1 MKIGILNIQGD
12 VLEHFEMVEKVLKIL
27 NIEGQP
33 VLVKNKDDLKDL
45 KGLIIPGGESTTIS
59 RFLKKNDL
67 YNIIRDSALNNSL
80 GVMGTCA
87 GAIVISRDTGDSRVD
102 PLNLIN
108 VKIKRNAYG
117 RQYSSFQVDL
127 NIKGFS
133 SSFPAV
139 FIRAPVIE
147 SIGNDV
153 EVLSKYKDDI
163 VFVSKEKIFALT
175 FHPELTGDYRIHKL
189 FVERVGGISTG
200 NY

>member
-12 VLEHFEMVEKVLKIL
+12 VLEHFKMVEKVMKIL
-27 NIEGQP
+27 NIEGSP

-45 KGLIIPGGESTTIS
+45 IGLIIPGGESTTIS

-67 YNIIRDSALNNSL
+67 YNIIRDNVLNNSL

-87 GAIVISRDTGDSRVD
+87 GAIVISRYTGDSRVD
-102 PLNLIN
+102 PMNLIN

-127 NIKGFS
+127 NIKGFNS
-133 SSFPAV
+133 PFPAV

-147 SIGNDV
+147 AIGNDV

-163 VFVSKEKIFALT
+163 VFVSKEKILALT

-189 FVERVGGISTG
+189 FIERVRGISTG